1 MLRNRG
7 RHDWLAALGPV
18 EEATVG
24 ADPEGPRLGWAGTR
38 PFESG
43 EVGRLRETAHFA
55 AAPLAA
61 LEAGATLTAVL
72 EAYLGRRS
80 AGQVQA
86 GAIRRGSGETIR
98 AALLFADLRGFSLDD
113 ACVSAQGA

>member
-1 MLRNRG
+1 
-7 RHDWLAALGPV
+7 
-18 EEATVG
+18 
-24 ADPEGPRLGWAGTR
+24 
-38 PFESG
+38 
-43 EVGRLRETAHFA
+43 
-55 AAPLAA
+55 
-61 LEAGATLTAVL
+61 VL

-98 AALLFADLRGFSLDD
+98 AALLFADLRGFTLDD